1 MPTALPW
8 GRMRWDALFGDLEL
22 QLEAARAQS
31 QTRDVADLTRAE
43 RASIRLRD
51 RLRAATGS
59 DVRISLRSGSV
70 VGTLR
75 DVGSGWVL
83 VHDTR
88 ERLIPLAAIT
98 SIGGLGA
105 ASAPEPGVV
114 VRRLGLGHALRAIAR
129 DRSVVQ
135 MTAGAGQLTGRI
147 DAVGAD
153 HVDLALVHPDSARPT
168 GELAVLPFDAL
179 DLVSSV

>member
-1 MPTALPW
+1 
-8 GRMRWDALFGDLEL
+8 MRWDALFGDLEL
-22 QLEAARAQS
+22 QLEAAQAQS
-31 QTRDVADLTRAE
+31 QKRDVADLTRAE
-43 RASIRLRD
+43 RASVRLLD
-51 RLRAATGS
+51 RLRAAVGRE
-59 DVRISLRSGSV
+59 VRITLRSGSV
-70 VGTLR
+70 AGALSDVGT
-75 DVGSGWVL
+75 GWVL

-88 ERLIPLAAIT
+88 ERLVPLAAIT
-98 SIGGLGA
+98 SIEGLGA
-105 ASAPEPGVV
+105 ASAPEPSVV

-135 MTAGAGQLTGRI
+135 LAAGAGLLTGRI

-168 GELAVLPFDAL
+168 GELAVVPFGNL